1 MQFEH
6 QVQDIVIQLED
17 IWKTYQTGEVSLT
30 ALKGIDL
37 TIRRGEFAAIM
48 GPSGSGK
55 STLMNVI
62 GCLDQKDQGNYLLNG
77 RSISELSANE
87 LAKIRN
93 EEIGFVFQ
101 SFNLLSKLNLRENV
115 ELPMVYAGIGR
126 KARSER
132 AMAALDAVGL
142 ADWARHKPNEVSGGQ
157 KQRAAIARAIALKP
171 ALIMADEPTGN
182 LDSKS
187 SHEIMQLFATLNE
200 EGTTILL
207 ITHEADVA
215 AYARRIIRFGDGR
228 IVDDPMKRGAVD
240 VF

>member
-1 MQFEH
+1 MNSFDES
-6 QVQDIVIQLED
+6 DNSIVINMHD
-17 IWKTYQTGEVSLT
+17 VWKTYQTGEVSLT

-37 TIRRGEFAAIM
+37 QVRRGEFTAIM

-62 GCLDQKDQGNYLLNG
+62 GCLDQKDQGSYELNG
-77 RSISELSANE
+77 IAINELDANE
-87 LAKIRN
+87 LARIRN

-115 ELPMVYAGIGR
+115 ELPMIYAGISR
-126 KARSER
+126 KERSHR
-132 AMAALDAVGL
+132 AMEALRSVGL

-157 KQRAAIARAIALKP
+157 KQRAAIARAIVLKP

-187 SHEIMQLFATLNE
+187 SHEIMQLFRELNE
-200 EGTTILL
+200 GGTTIIL
-207 ITHEADVA
+207 ITHEADIA
-215 AYARRIIRFGDGR
+215 EYARRIIHFSDAR
-228 IVDDPMKRGAVD
+228 IAREEDKTNVV
-240 VF
+240 

>member
-101 SFNLLSKLNLRENV
+101 SFNLLSKLNLRE
-115 ELPMVYAGIGR
+115 M
-126 KARSER
+126 
-132 AMAALDAVGL
+132 
-142 ADWARHKPNEVSGGQ
+142 
-157 KQRAAIARAIALKP
+157 
-171 ALIMADEPTGN
+171 
-182 LDSKS
+182 
-187 SHEIMQLFATLNE
+187 
-200 EGTTILL
+200 
-207 ITHEADVA
+207 
-215 AYARRIIRFGDGR
+215 
-228 IVDDPMKRGAVD
+228 
-240 VF
+240 

>member
-6 QVQDIVIQLED
+6 QVQDIVIHLED

-126 KARSER
+126 KDRTER

>member
-1 MQFEH
+1 MNKFNGSNSE
-6 QVQDIVIQLED
+6 IVINLQD
-17 IWKTYQTGEVSLT
+17 VWKTYQTGEVSLT

-37 TIRRGEFAAIM
+37 QVHKGEFTAIM

-62 GCLDQKDQGNYLLNG
+62 GCLDQKDQGSYELNG
-77 RSISELSANE
+77 IAINELDANE
-87 LAKIRN
+87 LARIRN

-101 SFNLLSKLNLRENV
+101 SFNLLAKLNLRENV
-115 ELPMVYAGIGR
+115 ELPMTYAGIGR
-126 KARSER
+126 KERSHR
-132 AMAALDAVGL
+132 AMEALCSVGL

-157 KQRAAIARAIALKP
+157 KQRAAIARAIVLKP

-187 SHEIMQLFATLNE
+187 SHEIMQLFRELNDD
-200 EGTTILL
+200 GTTIIL
-207 ITHEADVA
+207 ITHEADIA
-215 AYARRIIRFGDGR
+215 TYARRIIHFSDGK
-228 IVDDPMKRGAVD
+228 IASEEVKTN

>member
-126 KARSER
+126 KARTER

>member
-228 IVDDPMKRGAVD
+228 IVNDPMKRGAVD

>member
-115 ELPMVYAGIGR
+115 ELPMVYAGISR

>member
-126 KARSER
+126 KARTER
-132 AMAALDAVGL
+132 AMAALEAVGL

>member
-126 KARSER
+126 KARTER

-240 VF
+240 VI

>member
-1 MQFEH
+1 MSDFTKLEN
-6 QVQDIVIQLED
+6 DIVINLHD
-17 IWKTYQTGEVSLT
+17 VWKTYQTGEVSLT

-37 TIRRGEFAAIM
+37 QVRRGEFTAIM

-62 GCLDQKDQGNYLLNG
+62 GCLDQKDQGSYELNG
-77 RSISELSANE
+77 IAINELDANE
-87 LAKIRN
+87 LARIRN

-115 ELPMVYAGIGR
+115 ELPMIYAGIGR
-126 KARSER
+126 KERTHR
-132 AMAALDAVGL
+132 AMEALRSVGL

-157 KQRAAIARAIALKP
+157 KQRAAIARAIVLKP

-187 SHEIMQLFATLNE
+187 SHEIMQLFRELNKA
-200 EGTTILL
+200 GTTIIL
-207 ITHEADVA
+207 ITHEADIA
-215 AYARRIIRFGDGR
+215 TYARRIIHFSDGIIAR
-228 IVDDPMKRGAVD
+228 EEDKTNVL
-240 VF
+240 

>member
-77 RSISELSANE
+77 RSISELSATNSQKYAMKK
-87 LAKIRN
+87 LA
-93 EEIGFVFQ
+93 
-101 SFNLLSKLNLRENV
+101 SFFNHLTYYQNS
-115 ELPMVYAGIGR
+115 
-126 KARSER
+126 
-132 AMAALDAVGL
+132 
-142 ADWARHKPNEVSGGQ
+142 
-157 KQRAAIARAIALKP
+157 
-171 ALIMADEPTGN
+171 
-182 LDSKS
+182 
-187 SHEIMQLFATLNE
+187 
-200 EGTTILL
+200 IL
-207 ITHEADVA
+207 EK
-215 AYARRIIRFGDGR
+215 
-228 IVDDPMKRGAVD
+228 M
-240 VF
+240 

>member
-1 MQFEH
+1 MSDFTKLEN
-6 QVQDIVIQLED
+6 DIVINLHD
-17 IWKTYQTGEVSLT
+17 VWKTYQTGEVSLT

-37 TIRRGEFAAIM
+37 QVRRGEFTAIM

-62 GCLDQKDQGNYLLNG
+62 GCLDQKDQGSYELNG
-77 RSISELSANE
+77 IAINELDANE
-87 LAKIRN
+87 LARIRN

-115 ELPMVYAGIGR
+115 ELPMIYSGIGR
-126 KARSER
+126 KERTHR
-132 AMAALDAVGL
+132 AMEALRSVGL

-157 KQRAAIARAIALKP
+157 KQRAAIARAIVLKP

-187 SHEIMQLFATLNE
+187 SHEIMQLFRELNE
-200 EGTTILL
+200 AGTTIIL
-207 ITHEADVA
+207 ITHEADIA
-215 AYARRIIRFGDGR
+215 TYARRIIHFSDGIIAR
-228 IVDDPMKRGAVD
+228 EEDKTNVL
-240 VF
+240 

>member
-1 MQFEH
+1 MSDFTKLEN
-6 QVQDIVIQLED
+6 DIVINLHD
-17 IWKTYQTGEVSLT
+17 VWKTYQTGEVSLT

-37 TIRRGEFAAIM
+37 QVRRSEFTAIM

-62 GCLDQKDQGNYLLNG
+62 GCLDQKDQGSYELNG
-77 RSISELSANE
+77 IAINELDANE
-87 LAKIRN
+87 LARIRN

-115 ELPMVYAGIGR
+115 ELPMIYAGIGR
-126 KARSER
+126 KERTHR
-132 AMAALDAVGL
+132 AMEALRSVGL

-157 KQRAAIARAIALKP
+157 KQRAAIARAIVLKP

-187 SHEIMQLFATLNE
+187 SHEIMQLFRELNE
-200 EGTTILL
+200 AGTTIIL
-207 ITHEADVA
+207 ITHEADIA
-215 AYARRIIRFGDGR
+215 TYARRIIHFSDGIIAR
-228 IVDDPMKRGAVD
+228 EEDKTNVL
-240 VF
+240 

>member
-1 MQFEH
+1 MSDFTKLEN
-6 QVQDIVIQLED
+6 DIVINLHD
-17 IWKTYQTGEVSLT
+17 VWKTYQTGEVSLT

-37 TIRRGEFAAIM
+37 QVRRGEFTAIM

-62 GCLDQKDQGNYLLNG
+62 GCLDQKDQGSYELNG
-77 RSISELSANE
+77 IAINELDANE
-87 LAKIRN
+87 LARIRN

-115 ELPMVYAGIGR
+115 ELPMIYAGIGR
-126 KARSER
+126 KERTHR
-132 AMAALDAVGL
+132 AMEALRSVGL

-157 KQRAAIARAIALKP
+157 KQRAAIARAIVLKP

-187 SHEIMQLFATLNE
+187 SHEIMQLFRELNE
-200 EGTTILL
+200 AGTTIIL
-207 ITHEADVA
+207 ITHEADIA
-215 AYARRIIRFGDGR
+215 TYARRIIHFSDGIIAR
-228 IVDDPMKRGAVD
+228 EEDKTNVL
-240 VF
+240 

>member
-1 MQFEH
+1 MSDFTKLEN
-6 QVQDIVIQLED
+6 DIVINLHD
-17 IWKTYQTGEVSLT
+17 VWKTYQTGEVSLT

-37 TIRRGEFAAIM
+37 QVRRGEFTAIM

-62 GCLDQKDQGNYLLNG
+62 GCLDQKDQGSYELNG
-77 RSISELSANE
+77 IAINELDANE
-87 LAKIRN
+87 LARIRN

-115 ELPMVYAGIGR
+115 ELPMIYAGIGR
-126 KARSER
+126 KERTHR
-132 AMAALDAVGL
+132 AMDALRSVGL

-157 KQRAAIARAIALKP
+157 KQRAAIARAIVLKP

-187 SHEIMQLFATLNE
+187 SHEIMQLFRELNE
-200 EGTTILL
+200 AGTTIIL
-207 ITHEADVA
+207 ITHEADIA
-215 AYARRIIRFGDGR
+215 TYARRIIHFSDGIIAR
-228 IVDDPMKRGAVD
+228 EEDKTNVL
-240 VF
+240 